1 VAANRPRGTR
11 PRDLR
16 GSYVTLRVYE
26 GMPLTEITRH
36 VGTSVAMLDRHYA
49 GVIANWDG
57 ERVPADE
64 QIRRARAG
72 AAILHAPPMWWPRMR
87 NRRLVDAWWTSADA
101 ARTIR
106 RFKEPETPAIQRA
119 LHRTRTDDPFL
130 TIRS

>member
-1 VAANRPRGTR
+1 LAARRLTQLATPDVAANRPRGTR

-26 GMPLTEITRH
+26 GMPLKEITRH

-49 GVIANWDG
+49 GVIATWDG

-72 AAILHAPPMWWPRMR
+72 DPPRSA
-87 NRRLVDAWWTSADA
+87 NVVAKDAQ
-101 ARTIR
+101 
-106 RFKEPETPAIQRA
+106 P
-119 LHRTRTDDPFL
+119 
-130 TIRS
+130 